1 MAVINERDDMRDY
14 IIEAAREVFA
24 KYGYRKTTIEDIA
37 NSIYKAKST
46 IYHYF
51 TGKEDIFRA
60 VVEIEAN
67 QVYSAIRE
75 AVDAASNP
83 IDKFKTA
90 LRTSFIKMQEK
101 TNYFRFLKE
110 EWFAIFDFTV
120 EARIREG
127 KKIDEIIKN
136 ILIDGNG
143 QGVFSV
149 DNIDNKTLAIQTAFK
164 GFWDPWNFA
173 SDEVDIKTIDS
184 FLDLILEGLLKR

>member
-1 MAVINERDDMRDY
+1 MAVMNERDDMKDY

-67 QVYSAIRE
+67 QTYSAIKE
-75 AVDAASNP
+75 AVNAASNP

-90 LRTSFIKMQEK
+90 LRTSFITMKEK

-110 EWFAIFDFTV
+110 EWFVIFDFTI

-127 KKIDEIIKN
+127 KKIDDIIKN
-136 ILIDGNG
+136 ILIEGNG
-143 QGVFSV
+143 QGVFAIE
-149 DNIDNKTLAIQTAFK
+149 NIEEKTLAIQTSFK
-164 GFWDPWNFA
+164 GFWDPW
-173 SDEVDIKTIDS
+173 SIGSEEISIKTIDS